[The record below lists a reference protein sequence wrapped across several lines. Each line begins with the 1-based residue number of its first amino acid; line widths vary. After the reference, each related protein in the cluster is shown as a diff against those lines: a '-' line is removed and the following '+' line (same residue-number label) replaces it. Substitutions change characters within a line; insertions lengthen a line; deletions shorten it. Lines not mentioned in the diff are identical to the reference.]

1 MRKIITIFLLLLSV
15 SSYAQD
21 AIKLWGDS
29 PDDYQKRDVE
39 LFFYPADRQHNSK
52 VAIIFCPGG
61 SYCYLAKK
69 NEGHDPA
76 KMFCHYGVN
85 SFVLIYRRGIK
96 GNRYPAQIQDLQRAM
111 IYVRDNAE
119 KLGIDADK
127 VGVCGFSAGGHLSGT
142 SAEYFNNNYVD
153 NQSHNLRPDFSI
165 MMYPVVSMQDDIGHK
180 KSRRNLLGQYYDSS
194 TKDSLSL
201 ELNVHDQMPP
211 VYIVACKDDPIVDYR
226 NAVRMS
232 QALESIGN
240 VHKFT
245 LYETGG
251 HGFGVNSNL
260 IKSQNPEAAFWYKD
274 FIQWFNTIFN
284 FNLTYY
290 E

>member
-142 SAEYFNNNYVD
+142 SAEYFNKNYVD

-180 KSRRNLLGQYYDSS
+180 KSRRNLLGQYYQTE

-201 ELNVHDQMPP
+201 ELNVHTKMPP

-232 QALESIGN
+232 QALEEIGN
-240 VHKFT
+240 VYKFT
-245 LYETGG
+245 LFESGG
-251 HGFGVNSNL
+251 HGFGVNGDL
-260 IKSQNPEAAFWYKD
+260 IKSQNHEAAFWYKD